1 MIHIDHG
8 HVRLPIGEDAISLGH
23 AAGSSN
29 DEEAVVQRLLYEID
43 HQRSVVKDQGASRL
57 GLACAGVAFDHHSA
71 FIVLCDVL
79 CLAPSRWQER
89 SLSAVIA
96 DPRISPPDGGLMS
109 IVAGVLVA
117 LVAALHLWFLVLEML
132 LWQKPI
138 GMRTFGL
145 TPERA
150 ELTAALAANQGL
162 YNGFLAAGLV
172 VGMVA
177 TQPSAF
183 HFKLFFL
190 VCVIVA
196 GLFGAA
202 TVSRRILIVQAL
214 PAALALVAVLA
225 AGG

>member
-1 MIHIDHG
+1 
-8 HVRLPIGEDAISLGH
+8 
-23 AAGSSN
+23 
-29 DEEAVVQRLLYEID
+29 
-43 HQRSVVKDQGASRL
+43 
-57 GLACAGVAFDHHSA
+57 
-71 FIVLCDVL
+71 
-79 CLAPSRWQER
+79 
-89 SLSAVIA
+89 
-96 DPRISPPDGGLMS
+96 MS

-162 YNGFLAAGLV
+162 YNGFLVAGLV

-183 HFKLFFL
+183 QAVML
-190 VCVIVA
+190 
-196 GLFGAA
+196 A
-202 TVSRRILIVQAL
+202 TVTPPVGMKSKLPFLAGRSAL
-214 PAALALVAVLA
+214 EIACRAGGPPAAM
-225 AGG
+225 AGKNLRR

>member
-1 MIHIDHG
+1 
-8 HVRLPIGEDAISLGH
+8 
-23 AAGSSN
+23 
-29 DEEAVVQRLLYEID
+29 
-43 HQRSVVKDQGASRL
+43 
-57 GLACAGVAFDHHSA
+57 
-71 FIVLCDVL
+71 
-79 CLAPSRWQER
+79 
-89 SLSAVIA
+89 
-96 DPRISPPDGGLMS
+96 MS

-138 GMRTFGL
+138 GMRIFGL

-162 YNGFLAAGLV
+162 YNGFLVAGLV